1 MGCPECAE
9 AAVEGGEVQ
18 GICQEA
24 TTEAQ
29 CREANP
35 GADATFG
42 SGSIPAE
49 LLNAGGEESG
59 RVGGS
64 HLAACMSYVSVLL
77 VVVVA
82 GIFAQLAE

>member
-9 AAVEGGEVQ
+9 AAIEGGEVQ

-35 GADATFG
+35 GADKTFG
-42 SGSIPAE
+42 SESIRAE
-49 LLNAGGEESG
+49 IFNAGGEASG
-59 RVGGS
+59 SVGGS
-64 HLAACMSYVSVLL
+64 HLAACMSYVSFLL

-82 GIFAQLAE
+82 GIFVELAE